1 MFTCVSEI
9 TEDIQHHTQEN
20 QESFETPLCEQSFDR
35 VFERFEPIPYPQPLF
50 ETPLCEQS
58 FDRVFE
64 RFEPIPYPR
73 PPFEN
78 TRYVPPSIEQM
89 TVPPPVTECARFKE
103 YMYTWFQKLADDNR
117 HLHDILKYELSDK
130 FDYTTLFDK
139 DPIVCAEKIFQ
150 RWHEFDLVPRDMSRV
165 TMTRGSSAN
174 RQCIPKPYFV
184 FDEQCEFDTDSDTSE

>member
-9 TEDIQHHTQEN
+9 TEDIQNHTQEN

-35 VFERFEPIPYPQPLF
+35 VFERFEPIPYP
-50 ETPLCEQS
+50 
-58 FDRVFE
+58 
-64 RFEPIPYPR
+64 R
-73 PPFEN
+73 PPFKH

-117 HLHDILKYELSDK
+117 HLHDILKYELTDK

-165 TMTRGSSAN
+165 TMTRGSSTN
-174 RQCIPKPYFV
+174 RRCVQIPHFV
-184 FDEQCEFDTDSDTSE
+184 VIEGDEYDSD